1 MTDSTNVSGWAGWV
15 AFIGILM
22 TIAGFFQGLMGLLA
36 ALGGNFFVV
45 DAGSLY
51 LFNAMTWG
59 WIHLLVGILLVIAGL
74 SVLKGNAFGRTIGT
88 ILAIISLVGSLALV
102 AATPIWS
109 SIIIVIDVLI
119 IYGLVAKGGQLKSFN
134 G

>member
-1 MTDSTNVSGWAGWV
+1 MTDETRVSGWAGWV

-22 TIAGFFQGLMGLLA
+22 VIAGFFQGLMGLLA

-45 DAGSLY
+45 DAGSVY
-51 LFNAMTWG
+51 VFNAVVWG
-59 WIHLLVGILLVIAGL
+59 WIHLLVGVLLAIAGL

-88 ILAIISLVGSLALV
+88 ILAVLSLIGSLALI

-109 SIIIVIDVLI
+109 SLIVIVDVLV
-119 IYGLVAKGGQLKSFN
+119 IYGLVAKGGELKRLN
-134 G
+134 